1 MTAVSDSRS
10 GATPAGAPMSRDPRG
25 ARWAYLAGATGAAAN
40 ALLVTFFASI
50 PAAGRE
56 NPFGP
61 ANDIVGSVAT
71 ACMIPAAV
79 AIGRHLPPRG
89 RLRALHT
96 ATLGA
101 LGVATAAGPLLVA
114 GVLPFKVSAAAST
127 GAFGV
132 QLAWIGLGSGW
143 LGRNAGL
150 PGGPHGS
157 ARPAHGSPS
166 SGPVRRPGP
175 WPYPRPCAQCY
186 GPRASPRALP
196 PSWPCQRGG
205 CSSAAGWTATR
216 PPARSSTT
224 PWGLNGG
231 SVLRRRPSTEP
242 LRAVSSV
249 LTTLCA
255 VEATPA
261 RGISVQRARRP

>member
-1 MTAVSDSRS
+1 MTAVSDPWS
-10 GATPAGAPMSRDPRG
+10 GATPAGAPISRDPRG

-56 NPFGP
+56 NRFGP

-96 ATLGA
+96 ATLGS

-114 GVLPFKVSAAAST
+114 GVLPFKVSSAAST

-150 PGGPHGS
+150 PRRT
-157 ARPAHGSPS
+157 ARLGQT
-166 SGPVRRPGP
+166 
-175 WPYPRPCAQCY
+175 CAW
-186 GPRASPRALP
+186 AALF
-196 PSWPCQRGG
+196 GAG
-205 CSSAAGWTATR
+205 AAAGSLAA
-216 PPARSSTT
+216 PAPLRT
-224 PWGLNGG
+224 
-231 SVLRRRPSTEP
+231 VLRAAGVTAGATAFLAVPAWWLLMGRWLDGHAAAGEVTHHP
-242 LRAVSSV
+242 LGA
-249 LTTLCA
+249 
-255 VEATPA
+255 
-261 RGISVQRARRP
+261 

>member
-1 MTAVSDSRS
+1 MTAVSDPRS
-10 GATPAGAPMSRDPRG
+10 GATLAGAPVSRDPRG

-71 ACMIPAAV
+71 ASMIPAAV

-96 ATLGA
+96 ATLGS

-114 GVLPFKVSAAAST
+114 GVLPFKVSSAAST

-150 PGGPHGS
+150 PRRGS
-157 ARPAHGSPS
+157 SRMHAPAARRSERIESRIPPAGVATTARIV
-166 SGPVRRPGP
+166 VRTDDAVRSRSIDGRRRRTQP
-175 WPYPRPCAQCY
+175 Q
-186 GPRASPRALP
+186 LKP
-196 PSWPCQRGG
+196 PRGG
-205 CSSAAGWTATR
+205 
-216 PPARSSTT
+216 
-224 PWGLNGG
+224 
-231 SVLRRRPSTEP
+231 E
-242 LRAVSSV
+242 
-249 LTTLCA
+249 
-255 VEATPA
+255 
-261 RGISVQRARRP
+261 